1 MDNHSDQFALA
12 ALYDATGGANWR
24 HNTNWCTDAPLSEW
38 YGVTFDRCGRV
49 SGLNLEN
56 NRLGGPIPTELA
68 HLTSLKTLEL
78 WGNELTGPLPSELAR
93 LTHLMTLDLGGNP
106 LTGPVPTELA
116 QLTNLKTLE
125 LWRNHSLARFP
136 PSWRTSPA

>member
-78 WGNELTGPLPSELAR
+78 WRNELTGPIP
-93 LTHLMTLDLGGNP
+93 G
-106 LTGPVPTELA
+106 ELA
-116 QLTNLKTLE
+116 QLASWCSVRLE
-125 LWRNHSLARFP
+125 VWPESHWPGFALRQVDVLQSYTA
-136 PSWRTSPA
+136 